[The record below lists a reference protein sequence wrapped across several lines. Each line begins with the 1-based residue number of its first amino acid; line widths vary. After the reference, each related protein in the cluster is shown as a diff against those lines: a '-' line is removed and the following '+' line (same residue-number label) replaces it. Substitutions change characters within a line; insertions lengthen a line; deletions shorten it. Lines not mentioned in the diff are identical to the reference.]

1 MRGTERLDR
10 CSPSAGTGA
19 IPGTRG
25 QPVQLSI
32 KEIKSGIKKY
42 ITYHINLNIEKLLY
56 GFKNNIALLG

>member
-19 IPGTRG
+19 IPGTRM

-42 ITYHINLNIEKLLY
+42 ITYFYFCLISCSGYRNK
-56 GFKNNIALLG
+56 